1 MPVKQAA
8 ALAIQMVRGILSM
21 GWALWSRDHV
31 SNPTLEVHPH
41 DPSRPFRLAFRT
53 VNLKVADLA
62 QFGTIPTR
70 RKSRFRKLLTGLHL
84 RKTCRRK
91 PFSRKQFAASSKKP
105 RHSSRLSGR

>member
-1 MPVKQAA
+1 MPGKQAA

-41 DPSRPFRLAFRT
+41 DPPRPFRLAFRT

-62 QFGTIPTR
+62 QFGTIP
-70 RKSRFRKLLTGLHL
+70 RFLDGISYNHLRGLHL
-84 RKTCRRK
+84 GRDISIRYRAGATSANIRYRR
-91 PFSRKQFAASSKKP
+91 
-105 RHSSRLSGR
+105 L

>member
-1 MPVKQAA
+1 MPGKQAA

-62 QFGTIPTR
+62 QFGTIPSRNGTTR
-70 RKSRFRKLLTGLHL
+70 SGPGKPDKTNDEVIDTTRPSRQIFYAN
-84 RKTCRRK
+84 
-91 PFSRKQFAASSKKP
+91 P
-105 RHSSRLSGR
+105 